1 MGPRVSRSPGLRDPE
16 SRSSQVSAGPGLRG
30 GGPARSP
37 PSLPAGAGAAPTD
50 ISSCRR
56 AQPASPSRL
65 RAREAAAAERGP
77 GEAKRG
83 RRAPG
88 PAAGTTE
95 SPHGRRQRLAAA
107 PGARRGK
114 RRRGGGG
121 GAMEPREVKD
131 RILENI
137 SLSVKKVSGLFRS
150 GPLPWPCRSPP
161 GSPLCLGSLAT
172 DLPATPSPARE
183 AGGSREHRGL

>member
-1 MGPRVSRSPGLRDPE
+1 MRSLLGPRVSRSSGLRDPE
-16 SRSSQVSAGPGLRG
+16 SRSSQVSAGPGLGG

-37 PSLPAGAGAAPTD
+37 PSLPAGAGAAPPD

-56 AQPASPSRL
+56 AQSASPSRL
-65 RAREAAAAERGP
+65 RAREAAAERGP

-137 SLSVKKVSGLFRS
+137 SLSVKKVSGLLRPW
-150 GPLPWPCRSPP
+150 PLPGPCRSSPGSGIPGHRPP
-161 GSPLCLGSLAT
+161 GDPKLC
-172 DLPATPSPARE
+172 R
-183 AGGSREHRGL
+183 GSRRLP